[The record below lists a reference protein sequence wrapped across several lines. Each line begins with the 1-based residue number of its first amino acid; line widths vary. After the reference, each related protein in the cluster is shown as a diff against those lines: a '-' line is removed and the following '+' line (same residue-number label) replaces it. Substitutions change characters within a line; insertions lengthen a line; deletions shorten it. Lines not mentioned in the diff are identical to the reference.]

1 MIRVVLVDD
10 HELVRTGF
18 GMILAAE
25 ADIEVVGEAG
35 TGEEGIELSRRLKP
49 DVVLMDVNLPGI
61 SGIEAT
67 ERLAR
72 GGEAMR
78 VIVVTM
84 QDQQPFPKR
93 LLEVGASGY
102 LSKGCPA
109 VELVAA
115 VRSVARGDRYIS
127 SAIARLLALE
137 SLSPRRDA
145 SPFEALS
152 PRELEIALA
161 VAQGQQMPDIA
172 KRMALSA
179 KTVATYKYRVYEK
192 LGVENEVA
200 LSNLAIRHGI
210 IMA

>member
-18 GMILAAE
+18 RMILAGE
-25 ADIEVVGEAG
+25 GDIEVVGEAG
-35 TGEEGIELSRRLKP
+35 SGEDGIDLARRVRP

-67 ERLAR
+67 ERLSR
-72 GGEAMR
+72 GREPIR

-93 LLEVGASGY
+93 LLEVGALGY
-102 LSKGCPA
+102 VTKGCPA
-109 VELVAA
+109 TELVAA
-115 VRSVARGDRYIS
+115 VRTVARGDRYIS
-127 SAIARLLALE
+127 AATARLLALE
-137 SLSPRRDA
+137 ALKPDRDA
-145 SPFEALS
+145 SPFESLS
-152 PRELEIALA
+152 PRELEVALA

-172 KRMALSA
+172 RRMALSA

-192 LGVENEVA
+192 LGVDNEVA
-200 LSNLAIRHGI
+200 LANLAIRHGI
-210 IMA
+210 IQA

>member
-18 GMILAAE
+18 RMILAAE

-35 TGEEGIELSRRLKP
+35 TGEDGIELVRRLKP

-72 GGEAMR
+72 GGDSIR

-93 LLEVGASGY
+93 LLEVGATGY

-109 VELVAA
+109 VELTAA
-115 VRSVARGDRYIS
+115 VRSAARGDRYIS
-127 SAIARLLALE
+127 TAIARLLALE
-137 SLSPRRDA
+137 SLSPKGSS

-192 LGVENEVA
+192 LGVDNEVA
-200 LSNLAIRHGI
+200 LSNLAIRYGI
-210 IMA
+210 IIA

>member
-1 MIRVVLVDD
+1 MIRVLLVDD
-10 HELVRTGF
+10 HGLVRTGF
-18 GMILAAE
+18 RMILERE

-35 TGEEGIELSRRLKP
+35 SGEDGIDQARRLRP

-72 GGEAMR
+72 GREPMR

-93 LLEVGASGY
+93 LLEVGALGY
-102 LSKGCPA
+102 VTKGCPA
-109 VELVAA
+109 AELVAA
-115 VRSVARGDRYIS
+115 VRAVARGERYIS
-127 SAIARLLALE
+127 AAIARLLALE
-137 SLSPRRDA
+137 ALKPDRDA

-152 PRELEIALA
+152 PRELEVALA

-172 KRMALSA
+172 RRMALSP

-192 LGVENEVA
+192 LGVDNEVA
-200 LSNLAIRHGI
+200 LANLAVRYGI
-210 IMA
+210 IKA

>member
-18 GMILAAE
+18 RMILAAE

-35 TGEEGIELSRRLKP
+35 TGEEGIELTRRLKP

-102 LSKGCPA
+102 LSKGCAA
-109 VELVAA
+109 VELIAA

-127 SAIARLLALE
+127 TAIARLLALE

-200 LSNLAIRHGI
+200 LSNLAIRYGI

>member
-25 ADIEVVGEAG
+25 ADIEVIGEAG
-35 TGEEGIELSRRLKP
+35 TGEEGIELARRLKP

-72 GGEAMR
+72 GGDAMR

-102 LSKGCPA
+102 LSKGCQA

-127 SAIARLLALE
+127 AAIARLLALE
-137 SLSPRRDA
+137 SLSPRREV

-172 KRMALSA
+172 KRMSLSA

>member
-18 GMILAAE
+18 RMILAAE

-35 TGEEGIELSRRLKP
+35 TGEDGIELVRRLKP

-72 GGEAMR
+72 GGDSIR

-93 LLEVGASGY
+93 LLEVGATGY

-109 VELVAA
+109 VELIAA
-115 VRSVARGDRYIS
+115 VRSAARGDRYIS
-127 SAIARLLALE
+127 TAIARLLALE
-137 SLSPRRDA
+137 SLVPRGSS

-192 LGVENEVA
+192 LGVDNEVA
-200 LSNLAIRHGI
+200 LSNLAIRYGI
-210 IMA
+210 IIA